1 MTSVTD
7 FVIVYCMLLK
17 IHLEVRP
24 NSTGAAM
31 PCYCTSVSSSS
42 SERRDHEKP
51 APVLNTHTHTPHTH
65 AFSQLTSFSAVPCR
79 NRAHPLGHSCSL
91 GPVLEPAGKRIKE
104 GDRWETP
111 ANPVPP
117 TEHQG
122 WNVRTPHVHLRLDR
136 NPCDG
141 LKTHP
146 NRYDPEQ
153 LSSAKLMPKTKEKLL
168 LSLYLPLFSIS
179 QTMVSSQ
186 GLQKNCLKE
195 CLGKTGNNA
204 AQWQSTEN

>member
-51 APVLNTHTHTPHTH
+51 APVLNTHTHTTHPRLLSINQLLCTHTH
-65 AFSQLTSFSAVPCR
+65 ARTYTHLFSQLTSFSAVPCR
-79 NRAHPLGHSCSL
+79 NRAHPLGHSCSP

-104 GDRWETP
+104 GDR
-111 ANPVPP
+111 
-117 TEHQG
+117 
-122 WNVRTPHVHLRLDR
+122 
-136 NPCDG
+136 
-141 LKTHP
+141 
-146 NRYDPEQ
+146 
-153 LSSAKLMPKTKEKLL
+153 
-168 LSLYLPLFSIS
+168 
-179 QTMVSSQ
+179 
-186 GLQKNCLKE
+186 
-195 CLGKTGNNA
+195 
-204 AQWQSTEN
+204 